1 MKGRISARHAFTCV
15 ASAALALALLALAA
29 HGAAGAAAAPTTVA
43 TTPSLPLLDV
53 PFEATPPSPIA
64 CDTLFISRGGDCS
77 GATTVGGSD
86 TMKGKCVFNVTS
98 AELNIDL
105 STPGYAVPALYWC
118 SSAQRGE
125 SVGALQMSVVTTMP
139 AFFYRGEDNELTFS
153 DATPFGS
160 IVGWFSAPDCGSP
173 LPNHERVTLG
183 KGRLVPLKY
192 SGVNVHVC
200 ITIPTVLGSMT
211 AMALRATLTGVHRYT
226 IQPTTGV
233 RHRTISMTTT
243 ITEAYSR
250 VSVSYDPYC
259 RSLAQPEKLY
269 TSLTSF
275 DLLWSV
281 PAGICYLCIITSAYV
296 AIPSSNTFTV
306 VEYDVLP
313 HTMYAT
319 LATPLTYGLG
329 AIGLEKQ
336 LEVALSTTTG
346 CDTGSLV
353 IPWGA
358 LLSWAV
364 PKAGT
369 YYACVRD
376 LGEASTAGYASQVNV
391 SLAPTLTFSPLPAVQ
406 GMLVSATVNHALSGK
421 TVFSVRLSKSE
432 WCDAAGATAAT
443 PHGSATVKVPVP
455 FGTSE
460 KVTYCVSNPQGDTRE
475 GTVYYALGSLRT
487 RKYRVGHRALHT
499 NRKLTIVLDSEVLLA
514 RGTSVVLA
522 PSEDSSGTCPE
533 ATAASTAAGAEH
545 FMTFT
550 VSGASGALSPVL
562 FSSSGAWVVCMR
574 NVLGGDSGYT
584 AVAVLQ
590 VYSDAAA
597 VSTAIVLTGVS
608 TQVIVS
614 RLPPSAPVTV
624 TSSSACGPSTKPVGT
639 GTANSTGIVTLNV
652 QAASAGVLLV
662 CVGYPTASESSDTVG
677 VEYAR
682 VADFQSAV
690 ARVYP
695 STAYVSEVTTLRF
708 AGIGG
713 MSLEGC
719 YAFFLPGA
727 AVCGEP
733 GAAALRWRLN
743 GPDGTSAVSYGTV
756 DGSALGRGAVYRVCV
771 GRSVGGGFCDAGVV
785 AAVEAPTVS
794 TDPPVPV
801 RGLPVQLWLPPSF
814 TSTAAVTFYVVVG
827 GNVTCSGDLSGVDV
841 YGSGPVDRAS
851 GAAAA
856 FVAPARA
863 SGARVARVCVG
874 SNESLVS
881 ESLGYALG
889 ATLQLEQFHTSM
901 VYLQR
906 GVPNVLSGAPM
917 VSAGS
922 LYVVACNG
930 AECSADAAD
939 GVCRAKMSQGATSSA
954 TVALDV
960 PLGRYLLCQRATM
973 GTVTPVVGS
982 NTTVEVVEPF
992 RMSTSANTSNLR
1004 LHVPFG
1010 VAMSGG
1016 PSKSGARAASTYTVV
1031 VQPASTPCG
1040 ESAAESQRF
1049 VIGGG
1054 TTQITITDIEPV
1066 QDIRFCVQ
1074 PSAVDSFEVL
1084 TGTLRHYMAPA
1095 AVIGDRATTLVSGG
1109 VRSGATAVLSRTADC
1124 LGVVVG
1130 GEAAPIVDAR
1140 VTFTVASC
1148 GANAALTSL
1157 YYCESAR
1164 GGGLASRGVVGL
1176 LRSSGCSGGA
1186 GASIAAVDVAPG
1198 AAIGSF
1204 GIDSAYLASP
1214 RLCASSD
1221 CGALLDAAVAR
1232 VGYAP
1237 GVDED
1242 AVFHVCA
1249 VLVGDAS
1256 VMFTTARPTLRVANW
1271 VLSPTA
1277 ALSRYNETLGA
1288 AAGVALRVDYATPSS
1303 ETFMSTARDCRVRT
1317 ASATGLSSAS
1327 RTTTYRT
1334 TGVRGLVYVCT
1345 VAPLSGETVAVA
1357 AFLSVTPP
1365 AVRRVSPA
1373 VVRGGEYGATLVVD
1387 GVPPLYSMVPGAD
1400 SGYTYSSYYTSR
1412 SRAVYLSADACSS
1425 VLAGTSAATVTPS
1438 GSVSF
1443 ATADIAASVSAVALC
1458 AGTAAGPA
1466 VVLSGVTVARGK
1478 VYPTVLVSGAL
1489 GAPVFIP
1496 SVKGA
1501 TVQLSASASGCGSV
1515 AGMPSFTTDAE
1526 GYGAV
1531 DLVGGDGGAL
1541 AVGTYTLCYADA
1553 AARAVVALESVAL
1566 VRASYFDVRGT
1577 TFVVGVASRMLLLQD
1592 LTSAALVPGFSTVRN
1607 CTSVSSEQGAWAAV
1621 TSTSVSVTAAGVYT
1635 AGLYL
1640 CARAPVNGTLVALP
1654 GRWAEARGVQFVA
1667 SSIQLPSAGWD
1678 VCTTYT
1684 LDQCY
1689 PPGASVSS
1697 ATSVLA
1703 VAYGD
1708 CCSASSRS
1716 AVVGEASMAS
1726 GTCELRLDYD
1736 KVSAHPPGSTYH
1748 VCVWDTADDSVCT
1761 TVGEARVRTN
1771 CTSGGGAGR
1780 GLSRGAV
1787 AGVAVASIAGSLV
1800 VGALVAGAV
1809 WYWCTRRRSAMAV
1822 DDGHEKKSST
1832 DTDGWGTRS
1841 CVCSPTGEWD
1851 TAYSTLEESA
1861 FPMEGHELGEE
1872 LERSGVL
1879 GPALGEHPLIRSSLG
1894 KDVYATDAVFLGWKA
1909 GLPQAPVTVRHVKQ
1923 LIRLSGRYRP
1933 STAGQVEVWRRA
1945 VKPFGLP
1952 TEVSSTPHERSSVS
1966 CEAGATAPL
1975 KPQLHRPPT
1984 PMPPTQRTAQRLSG
1998 QAVLQAH
2005 PAGEPKCPPPRPQ
2018 RRRSASTGNEVFSLS
2033 GVPREASPRGSAPLV
2048 VLSGGSGTDVADMR
2062 SVKRS
2067 PENASEPFSKGELT
2081 TRHER
2086 AVSEDSQQSKRC
2098 DKDDLQEWLHG
2109 NLPAPKAETCAA
2121 ELAANARSSALP
2133 AKVAPQSLA
2142 NQTTPSPTLAPGKRT
2157 PSEKTQTVFAPEGA
2171 VHGIERANSVVAE
2184 QQRLA
2189 PPQRWPQPWPLPE
2202 SWSSSLGSDFDYVR
2216 TPTPIH
2222 SDHASFN
2229 VFVDSGGHTEGA
2241 AVQVRTGGGEG
2252 DSALAE
2258 TQRASHS

>member
-125 SVGALQMSVVTTMP
+125 SVGALQMSVVAVSQPFLFVNVETTV
-139 AFFYRGEDNELTFS
+139 AFNA
-153 DATPFGS
+153 ATPIGAT
-160 IVGWFSAPDCGSP
+160 VGFYVNSMCITP
-173 LPNHERVTLG
+173 LTIPKSFTVPATRNVTLTATG
-183 KGRLVPLKY
+183 AVLMYLCATVPSINASVTALGLR
-192 SGVNVHVC
+192 GVV
-200 ITIPTVLGSMT
+200 
-211 AMALRATLTGVHRYT
+211 AGVHRYT

-233 RHRTISMTTT
+233 RHRTIAMTSTAT
-243 ITEAYSR
+243 KNAKVALSR
-250 VSVSYDPYC
+250 DRDC
-259 RSLAQPEKLY
+259 GALAQPAQLAALDER
-269 TSLTSF
+269 F
-275 DLLWSV
+275 RMRIDA
-281 PAGICYLCIITSAYV
+281 PAGTYYFCASIERDIYTPAESI
-296 AIPSSNTFTV
+296 FTV

-313 HTMYAT
+313 HAMYAT

-391 SLAPTLTFSPLPAVQ
+391 SLAPTLTFSSDAVIGGLPITATLHHANAETAMFDV
-406 GMLVSATVNHALSGK
+406 MLSYEADCVST
-421 TVFSVRLSKSE
+421 FSVVRKPT
-432 WCDAAGATAAT
+432 GTATATLPTA
-443 PHGSATVKVPVP
+443 SALQ
-455 FGTSE
+455 GN
-460 KVTYCVSNPQGDTRE
+460 VTYCVSNPLVTDKDLSAARYVIGTLPTRH
-475 GTVYYALGSLRT
+475 
-487 RKYRVGHRALHT
+487 YRVGHGAL
-499 NRKLTIVLDSEVLLA
+499 RVDSALRIVLDSEVLLA
-514 RGTSVVLA
+514 RGTSVVLVPQA
-522 PSEDSSGTCPE
+522 RVGSCAESMAIAAAVGEESGMM
-533 ATAASTAAGAEH
+533 A
-545 FMTFT
+545 FT
-550 VSGASGALSPVL
+550 VSG
-562 FSSSGAWVVCMR
+562 
-574 NVLGGDSGYT
+574 T
-584 AVAVLQ
+584 A
-590 VYSDAAA
+590 
-597 VSTAIVLTGVS
+597 AIL
-608 TQVIVS
+608 
-614 RLPPSAPVTV
+614 APVVFTKDAKWLLCLQPGDGSQLDYVELRTLQIHRTRAQLSADTILAHVETLLFVSGVERDYNVAV
-624 TSSSACGPSTKPVGT
+624 TSSSACRPSMVLIAT
-639 GTANSTGIVTLNV
+639 GTSKSGIVTLNV

-1334 TGVRGLVYVCT
+1334 TG
-1345 VAPLSGETVAVA
+1345 
-1357 AFLSVTPP
+1357 
-1365 AVRRVSPA
+1365 
-1373 VVRGGEYGATLVVD
+1373 
-1387 GVPPLYSMVPGAD
+1387 
-1400 SGYTYSSYYTSR
+1400 
-1412 SRAVYLSADACSS
+1412 
-1425 VLAGTSAATVTPS
+1425 
-1438 GSVSF
+1438 
-1443 ATADIAASVSAVALC
+1443 C
-1458 AGTAAGPA
+1458 AG
-1466 VVLSGVTVARGK
+1466 S
-1478 VYPTVLVSGAL
+1478 
-1489 GAPVFIP
+1489 
-1496 SVKGA
+1496 
-1501 TVQLSASASGCGSV
+1501 
-1515 AGMPSFTTDAE
+1515 
-1526 GYGAV
+1526 
-1531 DLVGGDGGAL
+1531 
-1541 AVGTYTLCYADA
+1541 
-1553 AARAVVALESVAL
+1553 
-1566 VRASYFDVRGT
+1566 
-1577 TFVVGVASRMLLLQD
+1577 
-1592 LTSAALVPGFSTVRN
+1592 
-1607 CTSVSSEQGAWAAV
+1607 CT
-1621 TSTSVSVTAAGVYT
+1621 
-1635 AGLYL
+1635 
-1640 CARAPVNGTLVALP
+1640 CAR
-1654 GRWAEARGVQFVA
+1654 
-1667 SSIQLPSAGWD
+1667 
-1678 VCTTYT
+1678 
-1684 LDQCY
+1684 
-1689 PPGASVSS
+1689 
-1697 ATSVLA
+1697 
-1703 VAYGD
+1703 
-1708 CCSASSRS
+1708 
-1716 AVVGEASMAS
+1716 
-1726 GTCELRLDYD
+1726 LRL
-1736 KVSAHPPGSTYH
+1736 
-1748 VCVWDTADDSVCT
+1748 
-1761 TVGEARVRTN
+1761 
-1771 CTSGGGAGR
+1771 
-1780 GLSRGAV
+1780 
-1787 AGVAVASIAGSLV
+1787 
-1800 VGALVAGAV
+1800 
-1809 WYWCTRRRSAMAV
+1809 
-1822 DDGHEKKSST
+1822 
-1832 DTDGWGTRS
+1832 
-1841 CVCSPTGEWD
+1841 
-1851 TAYSTLEESA
+1851 
-1861 FPMEGHELGEE
+1861 
-1872 LERSGVL
+1872 
-1879 GPALGEHPLIRSSLG
+1879 
-1894 KDVYATDAVFLGWKA
+1894 
-1909 GLPQAPVTVRHVKQ
+1909 
-1923 LIRLSGRYRP
+1923 
-1933 STAGQVEVWRRA
+1933 
-1945 VKPFGLP
+1945 
-1952 TEVSSTPHERSSVS
+1952 
-1966 CEAGATAPL
+1966 
-1975 KPQLHRPPT
+1975 
-1984 PMPPTQRTAQRLSG
+1984 
-1998 QAVLQAH
+1998 
-2005 PAGEPKCPPPRPQ
+2005 
-2018 RRRSASTGNEVFSLS
+2018 
-2033 GVPREASPRGSAPLV
+2033 
-2048 VLSGGSGTDVADMR
+2048 
-2062 SVKRS
+2062 
-2067 PENASEPFSKGELT
+2067 
-2081 TRHER
+2081 
-2086 AVSEDSQQSKRC
+2086 
-2098 DKDDLQEWLHG
+2098 
-2109 NLPAPKAETCAA
+2109 
-2121 ELAANARSSALP
+2121 
-2133 AKVAPQSLA
+2133 
-2142 NQTTPSPTLAPGKRT
+2142 
-2157 PSEKTQTVFAPEGA
+2157 
-2171 VHGIERANSVVAE
+2171 
-2184 QQRLA
+2184 
-2189 PPQRWPQPWPLPE
+2189 
-2202 SWSSSLGSDFDYVR
+2202 
-2216 TPTPIH
+2216 
-2222 SDHASFN
+2222 
-2229 VFVDSGGHTEGA
+2229 
-2241 AVQVRTGGGEG
+2241 
-2252 DSALAE
+2252 
-2258 TQRASHS
+2258 